1 MWADEIND
9 PEYQDPVY
17 DVDRRST
24 SSASTQLPDYKDLY
38 YQPITSLNKRILNA
52 ITGEEYNYR
61 IGSND
66 EKRFYVVMTQDP
78 FEPKEACRLFFSN
91 PQSYENFSG
100 LKVSDASMERFR
112 KNREYFRTLDA
123 R

>member
-9 PEYQDPVY
+9 PEYQDPI
-17 DVDRRST
+17 DVDRGSC
-24 SSASTQLPDYKDLY
+24 SSASTQIPDYKDLY

-100 LKVSDASMERFR
+100 LKVSRESMERFR
-112 KNREYFRTLDA
+112 KNREYFRALDA